1 MARLAIFTERYTI
14 RRAVEL
20 TALTNFRMAAAKLGH
35 DCDFLFRPE
44 ILNIPR
50 YDGLLIRALTDPL
63 NTSYVAA
70 RIAEVHG
77 LRVIDEPDSILVCC
91 DKVNM
96 YQHLMRAQV
105 PMPDTCFLTEDE
117 VTIEQARE
125 LFEEFGTP
133 LVLKAPN
140 SSFSAYVE
148 KAHDEASFVKIGKRF
163 LRRAD
168 RLVVQQYLPSS
179 FDWRVTIL
187 DGKVLFVVK
196 YVMSPGAWRIHDR
209 DDAGRPNLCTVE
221 SVEKNSVDPRL
232 IDVALKA
239 GASIGKSLYGIDIK
253 ELDDGFMV
261 IEVNDNPNIDAG
273 NEDQNNPEVYRNIIR
288 HLAGEPWEG
297 WVEASKPSPTT
308 VPLPAPARA
317 KK

>member
-14 RRAVEL
+14 RRSVEL
-20 TALTNFRMAAAKLGH
+20 TALTNFRIAAGKLGH
-35 DCDFLFRPE
+35 DCDFIFRSE
-44 ILNIPR
+44 IMSIPR
-50 YDGLLIRALTDPL
+50 FDGLLIRALTDPL

-70 RIAEVHG
+70 RMAQAHG
-77 LRVIDEPDSILVCC
+77 LRVIDHPDSILVCC

-96 YQHLMRAQV
+96 YQHLMRAEV
-105 PMPDTCFLTEDE
+105 PMPETCFLTDDQ
-117 VTIEQARE
+117 VTPEQAHE
-125 LFEEFGTP
+125 LFEQYGTP

-148 KAHDEASFVKIGKRF
+148 KVHDAASFVKVGKRF

-196 YVMSPGAWRIHDR
+196 YVMGAGAWRIHDR
-209 DDAGRPNLCTVE
+209 DEAGRENLCTVE
-221 SVEKNSVDPRL
+221 GIDRSQVNPKL
-232 IDVALKA
+232 IEVALAAGKA
-239 GASIGKSLYGIDIK
+239 IGNSLYGIDIK
-253 ELDDGFMV
+253 EFDDGFMV

-273 NEDQNNPEVYRNIIR
+273 LEDMNNPEVYRNVVR
-288 HLAGEPWEG
+288 YLAGEPWEG
-297 WVEASKPSPTT
+297 WI
-308 VPLPAPARA
+308 
-317 KK
+317 

>member
-20 TALTNFRMAAAKLGH
+20 TALTNFRIAAGKLGH
-35 DCDFLFRPE
+35 DCDFLFRSE

-70 RIAEVHG
+70 RLAEVHG
-77 LRVIDEPDSILVCC
+77 LRVIDEPDSIVVCC

-96 YQHLMRAQV
+96 YQHLMRAGV
-105 PMPDTCFLTEDE
+105 PMPETCFLTEDE
-117 VTIEQARE
+117 VTVEQARE

-148 KAHDEASFVKIGKRF
+148 KAHDEQSFVKIGKRF

-187 DGKVLFVVK
+187 DGKVLFAVK
-196 YVMSPGAWRIHDR
+196 YVMPPGAWRIHDR
-209 DDAGRPNLCTVE
+209 DDAGRPNLGTVQA
-221 SVEKNSVDPRL
+221 VEKQAIDPRL
-232 IDVALKA
+232 IEVALKA
-239 GASIGKSLYGIDIK
+239 GASIGRSLYGVDIK

-273 NEDQNNPEVYRNIIR
+273 DEDQDNPEVYRNIIR

-297 WVEASKPSPTT
+297 WIEPRATLVPT
-308 VPLPAPARA
+308 VRA
-317 KK
+317 KT

>member
-1 MARLAIFTERYTI
+1 MARLAIFTERTTI
-14 RRAVEL
+14 RRSAEL

-35 DCDFLFRPE
+35 DCDFLFRSE
-44 ILNIPR
+44 LMNIPR

-70 RIAEVHG
+70 RMGEVHG
-77 LRVIDEPDSILVCC
+77 LKVVDEPDSIMVCC

-96 YQHLMRAQV
+96 YQHLMRAGV
-105 PMPDTCFLTEDE
+105 PMPETCFLADEE
-117 VTIEQARE
+117 VTVEQAAE
-125 LFEEFGTP
+125 LFERYGRP

-148 KAHDEASFVKIGKRF
+148 KVHDPAQFVQVGKRF

-187 DGKVLFVVK
+187 GGQVLFVVK
-196 YVMSPGAWRIHDR
+196 YVMAKGAWRIHDK
-209 DDAGRPNLCTVE
+209 DDEGKPTLCTVLA
-221 SVEKNSVDPRL
+221 VD
-232 IDVALKA
+232 K
-239 GASIGKSLYGIDIK
+239 ASIPPGLVATALAAGQAIGTSLYGVDLKEID
-253 ELDDGFMV
+253 GSFTV

-273 NEDQNNPEVYRNIIR
+273 NEDQGNPEVYRNVVR
-288 HLAGEPWEG
+288 HLAREPWES
-297 WVEASKPSPTT
+297 WI
-308 VPLPAPARA
+308 
-317 KK
+317 

>member
-14 RRAVEL
+14 RRSVEL
-20 TALTNFRMAAAKLGH
+20 TALTNFRIAAAKLGH
-35 DCDFLFRPE
+35 DCDFMFRSE
-44 ILNIPR
+44 IMNIPR

-70 RIAEVHG
+70 RLAEAHG

-96 YQHLMRAQV
+96 YQHLMRAEV
-105 PMPDTCFLTEDE
+105 PMPDTCFLTEDQ
-117 VTIEQARE
+117 VTPEQANE
-125 LFEEFGTP
+125 LFEQYGTP

-148 KAHDEASFVKIGKRF
+148 KVHDAAGFVKVGKRF

-187 DGKVLFVVK
+187 DGKVLSVVK
-196 YVMSPGAWRIHDR
+196 YVMATGAWRIHDR
-209 DDAGRPNLCTVE
+209 DEAGREALCTVE
-221 SVEKNSVDPRL
+221 GVEPAAVNPKL
-232 IDVALKA
+232 IAIALAA
-239 GASIGKSLYGIDIK
+239 GNAIGRSLYGIDVK
-253 ELDDGFMV
+253 EFDDGYMV

-273 NEDQNNPEVYRNIIR
+273 VEDNNNPEVYRNVVR
-288 HLAGEPWEG
+288 HLAGEAWEG
-297 WVEASKPSPTT
+297 WI
-308 VPLPAPARA
+308 
-317 KK
+317 

>member
-14 RRAVEL
+14 RRSVEL
-20 TALTNFRMAAAKLGH
+20 TALTNFRFAANKLGH
-35 DCDFLFRPE
+35 DCDFLFRSE
-44 ILNIPR
+44 IMSIPR

-70 RIAEVHG
+70 RLAIISG
-77 LRVIDEPDSILVCC
+77 LRVVDEPDSILVCC

-96 YQHLMRAQV
+96 YQHLMRAGV
-105 PMPDTCFLTEDE
+105 AMPETCFLTDDQI
-117 VTIEQARE
+117 TPEQAHE
-125 LFEEFGTP
+125 LFEQHGTP

-148 KAHDEASFVKIGKRF
+148 KVHDSATFMKVGKRF

-187 DGKVLFVVK
+187 DGKVLSVVK
-196 YVMSPGAWRIHDR
+196 YVMGAGAWRAHDR
-209 DDAGRPNLCTVE
+209 DEAGNENLCTVE
-221 SVEKNSVDPRL
+221 TIQRSQVNPKLVE
-232 IDVALKA
+232 IALAA
-239 GASIGKSLYGIDIK
+239 GNAIGKSLYGVDVK
-253 ELDDGFMV
+253 EFDDGFMV

-273 NEDQNNPEVYRNIIR
+273 QEDSNNPEVYRNVVR
-288 HLAGEPWEG
+288 HLVGEPWEG
-297 WVEASKPSPTT
+297 WI
-308 VPLPAPARA
+308 
-317 KK
+317 

>member
-20 TALTNFRMAAAKLGH
+20 TALTNFRIAAAKLGH
-35 DCDFLFRPE
+35 DCDFLFRSE
-44 ILNIPR
+44 IMNIPR
-50 YDGLLIRALTDPL
+50 YDGLLIRALTDSL

-70 RIAEVHG
+70 RLAEVHG
-77 LRVIDEPDSILVCC
+77 LRVIDEPDSIMVCC

-96 YQHLMRAQV
+96 YQHLMRAEV
-105 PMPDTCFLTEDE
+105 PIPDTCFLTEDE
-117 VTIEQARE
+117 VTIEQAKE
-125 LFEEFGTP
+125 LFESYGRP

-148 KAHDEASFVKIGKRF
+148 KVHDEAAFVKVGKRF

-187 DGKVLFVVK
+187 DGKVLFAVK
-196 YVMSPGAWRIHDR
+196 YVMAQGAWKAHDK
-209 DDAGRPNLCTVE
+209 DTEGRPNICEVVG
-221 SVEKNSVDPRL
+221 VEKSQIDPRL
-232 IDVALKA
+232 IEVALKA
-239 GASIGKSLYGIDIK
+239 GNSIGRSLYGVDLKEID
-253 ELDDGFMV
+253 GSFMV

-273 NEDQNNPEVYRNIIR
+273 VEDINSPEVYRNVVR

-297 WVEASKPSPTT
+297 WYEIKAG
-308 VPLPAPARA
+308 AGA
-317 KK
+317 

>member
-1 MARLAIFTERYTI
+1 MARIAIFTERYTI

-20 TALTNFRMAAAKLGH
+20 TALTNYRIAAAKLGH
-35 DCDFLFRPE
+35 DCDFIFRSE

-70 RIAEVHG
+70 RLAEAHG

-96 YQHLMRAQV
+96 YQHLMRANV
-105 PMPDTCFLTEDE
+105 PMPETCFLTEDE
-117 VTIEQARE
+117 VTVEQARE
-125 LFEEFGTP
+125 LFEEFGSP

-140 SSFSAYVE
+140 SSFSMYVE
-148 KAHDEASFVKIGKRF
+148 KAHDEGSFVKTGKRF
-163 LRRAD
+163 LRRAE

-179 FDWRVTIL
+179 FDWRVVIL
-187 DGKVLFVVK
+187 GGKVLFVVK

-209 DDAGRPNLCTVE
+209 DDSGRPNLCTVQ
-221 SVEKNSVDPRL
+221 SVEKSQVDPRL
-232 IDVALKA
+232 IQIALKA
-239 GASIGKSLYGIDIK
+239 GAAIGSSFYGIDIK

-261 IEVNDNPNIDAG
+261 IEVNDNPTIDAG
-273 NEDQNNPEVYRNIIR
+273 SEDLNNPEVYRNVIR
-288 HLAGEPWEG
+288 HLANEPWEG
-297 WVEASKPSPTT
+297 WIDLKTSAAS
-308 VPLPAPARA
+308 A
-317 KK
+317 

>member
-20 TALTNFRMAAAKLGH
+20 TALTNFRIAAAKLGH
-35 DCDFLFRPE
+35 DCDFIFRSE

-70 RIAEVHG
+70 RLGEVYG
-77 LRVIDEPDSILVCC
+77 LRVLDEPDSILVCC

-96 YQHLMRAQV
+96 YQHLMRAKV

-117 VTIEQARE
+117 VTPEQARE
-125 LFEEFGTP
+125 LFESYGSP

-140 SSFSAYVE
+140 SSFSMYVE

-179 FDWRVTIL
+179 FDWRVVIL
-187 DGKVLFVVK
+187 DGKVLLVIK
-196 YVMSPGAWRIHDR
+196 YVMSAGAWRIHDR
-209 DDAGRPNLCTVE
+209 DEAGRPNLC
-221 SVEKNSVDPRL
+221 SVEHVEKTEVDPRL
-232 IDVALKA
+232 IQCALHA
-239 GASIGKSLYGIDIK
+239 GAAIGRSMYGVDIK
-253 ELDDGFMV
+253 QLDDGFVV
-261 IEVNDNPNIDAG
+261 IEVNDNPTIDAG
-273 NEDQNNPEVYRNIIR
+273 SEDMNNPEVYRNVIR
-288 HLAGEPWEG
+288 QLTGEPWES
-297 WVEASKPSPTT
+297 WVD
-308 VPLPAPARA
+308 VRA
-317 KK
+317 AGSAGGAA

>member
-20 TALTNFRMAAAKLGH
+20 TALTNFRMAAAKLDH
-35 DCDFLFRPE
+35 DCDFIFRSE
-44 ILNIPR
+44 IMNIPR

-70 RIAEVHG
+70 RLAEVHG
-77 LRVIDEPDSILVCC
+77 LKVIDEPDSIVVCC

-96 YQHLMRAQV
+96 YQHLMRANV
-105 PMPDTCFLTEDE
+105 PIPETCFLTEDE
-117 VTIEQARE
+117 VTVEQARE

-148 KAHDEASFVKIGKRF
+148 KVHDDASFVKVGKRF

-168 RLVVQQYLPSS
+168 RLVVQQYLPST

-187 DGKVLFVVK
+187 GGKVLSVVK
-196 YVMSPGAWRIHDR
+196 YVMQKGTWRIHDR
-209 DDAGRPNLCTVE
+209 DDAGKISLCSVETVE
-221 SVEKNSVDPRL
+221 KSQVDPRL
-232 IDVALKA
+232 VQVSLQA
-239 GASIGKSLYGIDIK
+239 GNAIGRSLYGIDVK
-253 ELDDGFMV
+253 EIDDAFVV

-273 NEDQNNPEVYRNIIR
+273 SEDTGNPEVYRNVVR
-288 HLAGEPWEG
+288 HLTGEPWEG
-297 WVEASKPSPTT
+297 WVEAK
-308 VPLPAPARA
+308 A
-317 KK
+317 

>member
-14 RRAVEL
+14 RRSVEL
-20 TALTNFRMAAAKLGH
+20 TALTNFRIAAGKMGH

-44 ILNIPR
+44 IMSIPR

-70 RIAEVHG
+70 RLAQVSG
-77 LRVIDEPDSILVCC
+77 LRVIDEPDSIVVCC

-96 YQHLMRAQV
+96 YQHLMRAGV
-105 PMPDTCFLTEDE
+105 PMPETCFLSDDQ
-117 VTIEQARE
+117 VTPEQAHE
-125 LFEEFGTP
+125 LFESYGTP

-148 KAHDEASFVKIGKRF
+148 KVHDAASFVKVGKRF

-187 DGKVLFVVK
+187 GGKVLSVVK
-196 YVMSPGAWRIHDR
+196 YVMAEGAWRIHDR
-209 DDAGRPNLCTVE
+209 DEDGRENVCTVVGVQPGQVNPE
-221 SVEKNSVDPRL
+221 LLR
-232 IDVALKA
+232 VAKMA
-239 GASIGKSLYGIDIK
+239 GAAIGQSLYGVDVK
-253 ELDDGFMV
+253 EFDDGFMV

-273 NEDQNNPEVYRNIIR
+273 LEDSNNPELYRNVVH
-288 HLAGEPWEG
+288 HLVGEPWEG
-297 WVEASKPSPTT
+297 WI
-308 VPLPAPARA
+308 
-317 KK
+317 

>member
-1 MARLAIFTERYTI
+1 MSRLAIFTERYTI

-35 DCDFLFRPE
+35 DCDFLFRGE
-44 ILNIPR
+44 IMNIPR

-70 RIAEVHG
+70 RLAEVHG
-77 LRVIDEPDSILVCC
+77 LKVIDEPDSILVCC

-96 YQHLMRAQV
+96 YQHLMRAGV
-105 PMPDTCFLTEDE
+105 SMPDTCFLTEDE
-117 VTIEQARE
+117 VTVEQARE

-148 KAHDEASFVKIGKRF
+148 KVHDEMSFVKVGKRF

-168 RLVVQQYLPSS
+168 RLVVQQYLPST

-196 YVMSPGAWRIHDR
+196 YVMQKGAWRAHDR
-209 DDAGRPNLCTVE
+209 DDEGKPALCDVE
-221 SVEKNSVDPRL
+221 GVEKSTIDPRL
-232 IDVALKA
+232 IQTALKA
-239 GASIGKSLYGIDIK
+239 GNAIGRSLYGVDIK
-253 ELDDGFMV
+253 EIDGDFMV

-273 NEDQNNPEVYRNIIR
+273 VEDISSPEVYRNIVR
-288 HLAGEPWEG
+288 YLTGEPWEG
-297 WVEASKPSPTT
+297 LV
-308 VPLPAPARA
+308 
-317 KK
+317 

>member
-14 RRAVEL
+14 RRSVEL
-20 TALTNFRMAAAKLGH
+20 TALTNFRIAATKLGH
-35 DCDFLFRPE
+35 DCDFLFRSE
-44 ILNIPR
+44 IMSIPR

-70 RIAEVHG
+70 RLAQVSG
-77 LRVIDEPDSILVCC
+77 LRVIDEPDSIVVCC

-96 YQHLMRAQV
+96 YQHLMRANV
-105 PMPDTCFLTEDE
+105 PMPDTCFLSDDQ
-117 VTIEQARE
+117 VTPEQALE
-125 LFEEFGTP
+125 LFESYGTP

-148 KAHDEASFVKIGKRF
+148 KVHDAASFVKVGKRF

-168 RLVVQQYLPSS
+168 RLVVQQYLPSA

-196 YVMSPGAWRIHDR
+196 YVMAEGAWRIHDR
-209 DDAGRPNLCTVE
+209 DEDGRENICTVE
-221 SVEKNSVDPRL
+221 GVNPADIDPRL
-232 IDVALKA
+232 IEVALAA
-239 GASIGKSLYGIDIK
+239 GNAIGKSLYGVDVK
-253 ELDDGFMV
+253 QFDEGFMV

-273 NEDQNNPEVYRNIIR
+273 LEDSNNPEVYRNIVR

-297 WVEASKPSPTT
+297 WI
-308 VPLPAPARA
+308 
-317 KK
+317 

>member
-14 RRAVEL
+14 RRSVEL
-20 TALTNFRMAAAKLGH
+20 TALTNFRIAAAKLGH
-35 DCDFLFRPE
+35 DCDYIFRPE
-44 ILNIPR
+44 IMNIPR

-70 RIAEVHG
+70 RLAETHG
-77 LRVIDEPDSILVCC
+77 LVVLDEPDSIVVCC

-96 YQHLMRAQV
+96 YQHLMRADV
-105 PMPDTCFLTEDE
+105 PMPETCFLTEDE
-117 VTIEQARE
+117 VTPEQARE
-125 LFEEFGTP
+125 LFESFGTP

-148 KAHDEASFVKIGKRF
+148 KAHDEASFIKIGKRF

-168 RLVVQQYLPSS
+168 RLVVQQYLPSA
-179 FDWRVTIL
+179 FDWRVTML

-196 YVMSPGAWRIHDR
+196 YVMAPGAWRIHDV
-209 DDAGRPNLCTVE
+209 DDDGKPNLCHVVA
-221 SVEKNSVDPRL
+221 VEKSQIDPRL
-232 IDVALKA
+232 IAVAKKA
-239 GASIGKSLYGIDIK
+239 GAAIGRSLYGIDVK

-273 NEDQNNPEVYRNIIR
+273 LEDSSNPEVYRNIVR

-297 WVEASKPSPTT
+297 WV
-308 VPLPAPARA
+308 
-317 KK
+317 